1 MAFEQIVLTGGNAG
15 SQYTLNVH
23 RFGNKIGPKVYI
35 QAGLHADEHPGMLVA
50 QKLISQLAVLEQQ
63 QCIHGEIIVVPIAN
77 PIGLAQRA
85 FGHVIGRLD
94 LHTGQNFNRGMGI
107 PTSLLNDQLM
117 ALLQPEQSEQAD
129 VIMRQWLRATIQQRE
144 ARYDIEHLHKAILSL
159 SIDANIVLD
168 LHCDHVALP
177 HIFYGKHQI
186 EQGQRL
192 ANALGFGICL
202 EEDVTG
208 TVAFDGT
215 HTQPWVLMEK
225 ALGHNPFQ
233 QPCFAATIELR
244 GQSDV
249 SNELADNDC
258 RGILNFLIQEN
269 IISTGY
275 FEHQPSN
282 MPISRHG
289 VEQVKIIAS
298 PGCGIMTYTLP
309 LGAYVY
315 KGDCI
320 GELVQLDCAAPSS
333 IKIEAPCD
341 GILFGQI
348 DIFYV
353 SHGQTLAMI
362 ASQEQHNI
370 PGTQLAF

>member
-1 MAFEQIVLTGGNAG
+1 MAFEQIVLPGGNAG

-23 RFGNKIGPKVYI
+23 RFGNKLGPKVYI

-50 QKLISQLAVLEQQ
+50 QKLISQLTLLDKQ
-63 QCIHGEIIVVPIAN
+63 QCIQGEVIVVPFAN

-107 PTSLLNDQLM
+107 PTYLLNEQLKNQ
-117 ALLQPEQSEQAD
+117 LQQQPYKAD
-129 VIMRQWLRATIQQRE
+129 AIMRQWLRNAVYQRE

-168 LHCDHVALP
+168 LHCDHAALP
-177 HIFYGKHQI
+177 HIFYGKHQV

-225 ALGHNPFQ
+225 ALGQNPFK

-244 GQSDV
+244 GQTDV
-249 SNELADNDC
+249 SNELADNDTS
-258 RGILNFLIQEN
+258 GLLNFLIQEN
-269 IISTGY
+269 VIKTSF
-275 FEHQPSN
+275 FEHQPSAT
-282 MPISRHG
+282 PVSRHG
-289 VEQVKIIAS
+289 VEQVKMIAS
-298 PGCGIMTYTLP
+298 PGHGIMTYALP
-309 LGAYVY
+309 LGAYVF

-333 IKIEAPCD
+333 IRIEAPCD
-341 GILFGQI
+341 GILFGQTHI
-348 DIFYV
+348 YYV